1 MERTKEVA
9 QLLMQLEQLE
19 IDSEE
24 IWDGEVAIRQQDIG
38 MDWQTEFKEQIME
51 IAEEWYREDVVV
63 LREIANQLNVHW
75 KGDVA
80 KDYQEGIKGLME
92 YGKNT
97 SNMLNRGV

>member
-51 IAEEWYREDVVV
+51 IAEEWYREDS
-63 LREIANQLNVHW
+63 
-75 KGDVA
+75 DV
-80 KDYQEGIKGLME
+80 
-92 YGKNT
+92 
-97 SNMLNRGV
+97 

>member
-51 IAEEWYREDVVV
+51 IAEEWYREDAVV

-75 KGDVA
+75 KSDVA

-97 SNMLNRGV
+97 SNMLNKGV